1 MRLIRNDVNKNIEL
15 MRTAKTVG
23 ANAECQ
29 VYLYSSDP
37 DLRSKLKAMQGDKTF
52 GASSESTNGMDDLRF
67 ILMTSR
73 VTVVDSRD
81 AVSATCST
89 DYTTSIEE
97 SESGLMV
104 GVCKA
109 DGKKCDRCWYY
120 SDSVGDDTDH
130 PEVCMRCATVVKKD
144 GYQV

>member
-1 MRLIRNDVNKNIEL
+1 
-15 MRTAKTVG
+15 
-23 ANAECQ
+23 
-29 VYLYSSDP
+29 
-37 DLRSKLKAMQGDKTF
+37 
-52 GASSESTNGMDDLRF
+52 
-67 ILMTSR
+67 MTSR
-73 VTVVDSRD
+73 VTVVDSID